1 MRTKFYFL
9 LSILSIINFLGCNNI
24 GETEYQVI
32 VQNSTKD
39 NDEITRATKLVKEFS
54 DMINKPSI
62 TTKSSSKLN
71 ITLSDSKTLRFN
83 LPNTKSENNTDSINL
98 YTFSLETNGKTGFAI
113 VSGDERIGEVYAYVE
128 NGSLADTTD
137 IRGMAYMISAIPEV
151 CERNLHKYT
160 EDCITTKSFEDGYFD
175 TSEFNGNLIK
185 TEWSQHGPYNWETP
199 SSTCSE
205 GYYPAGCGVIAVAQI
220 VAYYKKCD
228 KNFDFNALTTDPT
241 IKTSS
246 SSYLKNEVA
255 NFVAYIGKQSHADYS
270 CKETNTYMQSG
281 CMAAF
286 TQFGYKHTSSFGSLY
301 QDEDGYERVRTCIRS
316 GNVIIAIGQDTAGQ
330 GGHFWIVDGF
340 IPLICKCLDSN
351 KIHINW
357 GWGGTANGWYTDLGP
372 ENRFTHPQG
381 QSYNFANG
389 LYYYYLD
396 TK

>member
-9 LSILSIINFLGCNNI
+9 LSVLSIINFLGCNNI

-32 VQNSTKD
+32 IQNSTKD

-128 NGSLADTTD
+128 NGSLADTTY
-137 IRGMAYMISAIPEV
+137 IKGMAYMISSIPDI
-151 CERNLHKYT
+151 CERNLYKYA
-160 EDCITTKSFEDGYFD
+160 EDCITTKSFEEGYFD

-185 TEWSQHGPYNWETP
+185 TEWSQDEPYNWGTP
-199 SSTCSE
+199 SPTCK
-205 GYYPAGCGVIAVAQI
+205 YYPAGCGVIAVAQI
-220 VAYYKKCD
+220 VAYYKKCN
-228 KNFDFNALTTDPT
+228 KNFDFNALTTDPI
-241 IKTSS
+241 IKTNS

-255 NFVAYIGKQSHADYS
+255 NFVAYIGKQCHADYS
-270 CKETNTYMQSG
+270 CKVTNTYMQSG
-281 CMAAF
+281 CMEAF

-301 QDEDGYERVRTCIRS
+301 LDEDGYERVRTCIRS
-316 GNVIIAIGQDTAGQ
+316 GNVIIAIGQDTADR
-330 GGHFWIVDGF
+330 GGHFWIIDGF
-340 IPLICKCLDSN
+340 IPIMCKCLDSN

-381 QSYNFANG
+381 QPYNFANG

-396 TK
+396 AK